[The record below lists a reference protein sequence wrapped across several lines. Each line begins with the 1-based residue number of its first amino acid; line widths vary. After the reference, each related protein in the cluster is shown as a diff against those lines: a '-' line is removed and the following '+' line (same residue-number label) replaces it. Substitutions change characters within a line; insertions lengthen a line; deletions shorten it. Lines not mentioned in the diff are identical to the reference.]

1 MRCGAK
7 FRRACLE
14 LVARVNPRPVI
25 VLGNQKS
32 GTTAISALLA
42 QSTGLSVTLDLK
54 REIERPRLP
63 DVRGGRLSFEQFIRI
78 NKLAFSREIVKEPS
92 LTFFY
97 EELMEFFPEARFVF
111 IVRDPRDN
119 IRSILNRYRVP
130 GDLPELTGEY
140 WDRLTAARKLTFD
153 SQWLGLKQDH
163 YIGMLAA
170 RWNLAVELF
179 RRYQDKTR
187 LVKYEDFLNNKVQ
200 EVEALARSIG
210 LKPINDITSLVD
222 IQYQPKGNPHVD
234 LRNFFGGPNLS
245 RIEEICKEGM
255 AWLGYEAG

>member
-1 MRCGAK
+1 M
-7 FRRACLE
+7 
-14 LVARVNPRPVI
+14 
-25 VLGNQKS
+25 
-32 GTTAISALLA
+32 
-42 QSTGLSVTLDLK
+42 
-54 REIERPRLP
+54 
-63 DVRGGRLSFEQFIRI
+63 
-78 NKLAFSREIVKEPS
+78 
-92 LTFFY
+92 
-97 EELMEFFPEARFVF
+97 
-111 IVRDPRDN
+111 RDPRDN

-245 RIEEICKEGM
+245 RIEEICKEGWRGWGM
-255 AWLGYEAG
+255 RLVESNGCREKAAAAVYGLKHAYCICR